1 MPTVLARIAEQ
12 DITKR
17 NGLAL
22 GVFFTPGFCVVGWLL
37 YGWLGLLVFVALAA
51 SLISLIATLLKSK
64 EQLRLA
70 LVHLKSLQSEIEAL
84 RLNASELK
92 VQAHHDGLTG
102 LANRLLLSDRFRLA
116 VERAKR
122 SHKSFALM
130 MVDLNDFKSVNDNF
144 GHAAGDA
151 VLIAMS
157 RRLLGAVRASDTV
170 ARLGGDEFIL
180 LIESVDASEELMSI
194 GEKMIESLAAP
205 IALEAGVVINRS
217 ASLGLALYP
226 RDGVDMNDLLYV
238 ADRAMYECKS
248 TGLMSLY

>member
-1 MPTVLARIAEQ
+1 
-12 DITKR
+12 
-17 NGLAL
+17 
-22 GVFFTPGFCVVGWLL
+22 
-37 YGWLGLLVFVALAA
+37 LAA
-51 SLISLIATLLKSK
+51 SLIALVATLLRAT
-64 EQLRLA
+64 EQLQLSQC
-70 LVHLKSLQSEIEAL
+70 HIKSLQLEIEAL
-84 RLNASELK
+84 RLKASALK

-157 RRLLGAVRASDTV
+157 RRLLSAVRASDTV

-180 LIESVDASEELMSI
+180 LIESVDASDELISI
-194 GEKMIESLAAP
+194 GEKVIESLAAP
-205 IALEAGVVINRS
+205 IAIEAGVVINRS

-226 RDGVDMNDLLYV
+226 RDGLDMNDLLFV